1 MLLISS
7 WIHTVSCSRS
17 FVKFIPRGVLLSA
30 GYTPLKSYFRGAKI
44 HIPRNDERSIANF
57 ATYDANIF
65 NAIDLRDVIM
75 IQCAYSFI
83 ECLQNFTHIEIHIYL
98 INVNIVYRKQDSQTV
113 LISYLFYQQ
122 TAIDHLLGQIERL
135 VVYNDN
141 LFGSFSRSLTLV
153 P

>member
-57 ATYDANIF
+57 ATYDAKIF

-83 ECLQNFTHIEIHIYL
+83 ECLQNFTRIEIHIYL
-98 INVNIVYRKQDSQTV
+98 INVIVYRKQDSQTD

-122 TAIDHLLGQIERL
+122 TDIDHLLGQNNIERL
-135 VVYNDN
+135 VIYNDN
-141 LFGSFSRSLTLV
+141 LFGSLATL
-153 P
+153 